1 MADVWVADV
10 SGGING
16 GGISLV
22 AQVGWHKSW
31 WQMSVGG
38 RSLVAEHRVE
48 LYLVAVESQPQ
59 R

>member
-1 MADVWVADV
+1 MADVWVAYV

-22 AQVGWHKSW
+22 AKGGVADVG

-48 LYLVAVESQPQ
+48 LC
-59 R
+59 